1 MSKLVEE
8 VNRQISKV
16 IQQNKKELDTAL
28 IKPIHSKHPFSSN
41 GLYCFLGK
49 PGSGKTY
56 YIMKHILLSE
66 KLFEKPYYNLIVFC
80 STSNGLDK
88 TVMAFKEH
96 IKTPILFINDNDL
109 LQFLEDHIREKM
121 RYYSIYRYVMSD
133 FKKADETMMQI
144 IRTNGLNTRAKII
157 KYIAGELNRYQTNRY
172 PLNCLVILDDFAN
185 NELLTNKKSKLHTF
199 FTKTRH
205 YNITFIIAVQTVK
218 FVPKNVKRMLT
229 DCVLYG
235 GISEDDFKG
244 LMKEISHPWNI
255 DRLFEEYKTKCC
267 QEHVKLILNLSV
279 PSFSFDFD

>member
-1 MSKLVEE
+1 MASIINE
-8 VNRQISKV
+8 VNDEIDKV
-16 IQQNKKELDTAL
+16 IRKNKQELNTAL
-28 IKPIHSKHPFSSN
+28 IKPIHKQHQFSSN

-88 TVMAFKEH
+88 TVMAFKDK
-96 IKTPILFINDNDL
+96 IKTPLLFINDTEL
-109 LQFLEDHIREKM
+109 LDFLEEHVQAKM

-133 FKKADETMMQI
+133 FKKPDETMEQI
-144 IRTNGLNTRAKII
+144 IRMNGLNTKTKII
-157 KYIAGELNRYQTNRY
+157 KYIANELNKYQTNRY
-172 PLNCLVILDDFAN
+172 PLNCLVVLDDFAN
-185 NELLTNKKSKLHTF
+185 NELLTNRKSKLHTY

-235 GISEDDFKG
+235 GISEEDFIG
-244 LMKEISHPWNI
+244 LMKELSHPWNI
-255 DRLFEEYKTKCC
+255 NRLFEEYKQNCAK
-267 QEHVKLILNLSV
+267 EHVKLILNLSV
-279 PSFSFDFD
+279 PAYTFDFK

>member
-1 MSKLVEE
+1 MTDIVNE
-8 VNRQISKV
+8 VNKEIAMVVKK
-16 IQQNKKELDTAL
+16 NKKELDTAL
-28 IKPIHSKHPFSSN
+28 IKPIHKQHPFSSN

-88 TVMAFKEH
+88 TVMAFKDR
-96 IKTPILFINDNDL
+96 IKTPILFINDSEL
-109 LQFLEDHIREKM
+109 LDFLEEHIAAKM

-133 FKKADETMMQI
+133 FKKPDETMQQI
-144 IRTNGLNTRAKII
+144 IRANNLNTRERIVKF
-157 KYIAGELNRYQTNRY
+157 IANELNKYQTNRY
-172 PLNCLVILDDFAN
+172 PLNCLVVLDDFAN
-185 NELLTNKKSKLHTF
+185 NELLTNRKSKLHTY

-218 FVPKNVKRMLT
+218 FIPKNVKRMVS

-235 GISEDDFKG
+235 GISEEDFIS
-244 LMKEISHPWNI
+244 LMKELSHPWNI
-255 DRLFEEYKTKCC
+255 TKLFSEYKNKCAT
-267 QEHVKLILNLSV
+267 EHVKLILNLSV
-279 PSFSFDFD
+279 PSYSFDFN